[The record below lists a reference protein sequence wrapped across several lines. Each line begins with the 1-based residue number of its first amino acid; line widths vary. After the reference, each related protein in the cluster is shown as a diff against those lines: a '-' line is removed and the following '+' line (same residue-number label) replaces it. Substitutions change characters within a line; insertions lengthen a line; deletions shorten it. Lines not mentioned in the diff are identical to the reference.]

1 MNKLYE
7 FSNRYIEV
15 RIEKSLPMP
24 GFSTIEKDIYGRFKP
39 LILINP
45 KVLTEDNN
53 ILAHV
58 LAHEWGHHKNN
69 HIPLIAPNENEK
81 ETKAQIDEKEDEAD
95 LFAAEFIKEYQFD
108 KGTIISFMRSSRD
121 QNLNKRIMILNA
133 LD

>member
-1 MNKLYE
+1 MNKLFE

-15 RIEKSLPMP
+15 RIEKTLPMP
-24 GFSTIEKDIYGRFKP
+24 GFSTIEKDIYGRFTP
-39 LILINP
+39 IILINP

-53 ILAHV
+53 VMAHI

-69 HIPLIAPNENEK
+69 HIPLIPPNPTEK

-95 LFAAEFIKEYQFD
+95 LFAAEFIKEYGYNKD
-108 KGTIISFMRSSRD
+108 PIIRFMQSSRD
-121 QNLNKRIMILNA
+121 PTLEKRITILNA

>member
-58 LAHEWGHHKNN
+58 TSTRNG
-69 HIPLIAPNENEK
+69 
-81 ETKAQIDEKEDEAD
+81 D
-95 LFAAEFIKEYQFD
+95 
-108 KGTIISFMRSSRD
+108 II
-121 QNLNKRIMILNA
+121 RIIIYH
-133 LD
+133 

>member
-24 GFSTIEKDIYGRFKP
+24 GFSTIEKDIYGRFIP

-45 KVLTEDNN
+45 KVLTEDTNV
-53 ILAHV
+53 IAHI

-69 HIPLIAPNENEK
+69 HIPLVPPNETEK

-95 LFAAEFIKEYQFD
+95 LFAAEFIKEYQYD
-108 KGTIISFMRSSRD
+108 KGPIITFMRSSRD
-121 QNLNKRIMILNA
+121 PTVNKRIMLLNA